1 MRKIYFSLL
10 LFLKMMIALA
20 SMKVSLNSF
29 FFLLNHWIAPKKMV
43 LGISSEKR
51 LPGSSDFY

>member
-1 MRKIYFSLL
+1 MIYFSLL

-20 SMKVSLNSF
+20 SMKISLNSIF
-29 FFLLNHWIAPKKMV
+29 FFLLIHWIAPEKMV